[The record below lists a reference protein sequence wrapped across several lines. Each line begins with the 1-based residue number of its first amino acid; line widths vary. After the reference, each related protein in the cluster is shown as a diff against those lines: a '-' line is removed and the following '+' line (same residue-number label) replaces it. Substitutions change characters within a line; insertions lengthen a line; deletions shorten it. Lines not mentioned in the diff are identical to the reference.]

1 MIKFITNYY
10 SESWIYIMFLTTLTI
25 FMTSLDTYTFTI
37 FNTTLSYGLILLPL
51 TFYLVM
57 YITRK
62 YRFLEG
68 VLSIII
74 SSVLLLAFSYI
85 MSVVA
90 GIDYNFQEVSVLLFS
105 YMFSQLINIFLYYFL
120 VNNTKVPFLLI
131 LLNLFFSLVVYQ
143 FVYVIISLDL
153 VITTNYWIT
162 YFITI
167 IIQLV
172 ISIFIA
178 LIEYIQLKELYKKIS
193 IKKTKKSNKKKSA
206 K

>member
-1 MIKFITNYY
+1 MIKFITKYY

>member
-1 MIKFITNYY
+1 MKKFITKYY